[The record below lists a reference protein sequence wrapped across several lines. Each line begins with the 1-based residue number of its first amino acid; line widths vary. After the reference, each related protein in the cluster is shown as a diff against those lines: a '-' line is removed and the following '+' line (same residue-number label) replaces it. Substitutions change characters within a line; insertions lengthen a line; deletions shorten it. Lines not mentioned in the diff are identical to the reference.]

1 MSSDKNQL
9 ASVILRDLFG
19 IGRFQ
24 LILLITIFISAIGVV
39 LVTHSTRQLVVERN
53 NLYQDKDHLDSEW
66 RNLILEET
74 ALSEH
79 SRVQQR
85 SIEEL
90 NMKRPDSDKEVIVNF
105 E

>member
-9 ASVILRDLFG
+9 ASAILRDLFG

-24 LILLITIFISAIGVV
+24 LILLMTIFISAIGVV

>member
-1 MSSDKNQL
+1 MSSDNHQL
-9 ASVILRDLFG
+9 ASSIFRDLFG
-19 IGRFQ
+19 IGRLQ
-24 LILLITIFISAIGVV
+24 LILLMTIFISAIGVV

-53 NLYQDKDHLDSEW
+53 NLYQEKDDFDNEW

-85 SIEEL
+85 AINEL